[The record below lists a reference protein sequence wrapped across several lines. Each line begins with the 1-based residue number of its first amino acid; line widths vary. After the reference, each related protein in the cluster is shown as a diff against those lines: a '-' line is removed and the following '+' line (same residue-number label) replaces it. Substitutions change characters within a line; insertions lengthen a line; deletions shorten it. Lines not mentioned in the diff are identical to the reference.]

1 MIYLKMPYKFS
12 PWADVM
18 CKASAEEEI
27 IYADI
32 DLDHLTAIRNQIPI
46 SFQQR
51 SDLYAV
57 RELDKDEKDSDR
69 LLPTDTSGKMIKYES
84 KKAD

>member
-1 MIYLKMPYKFS
+1 
-12 PWADVM
+12 M

-57 RELDKDEKDSDR
+57 RELANDFEKQWEPLDAI
-69 LLPTDTSGKMIKYES
+69 T
-84 KKAD
+84 